1 MRLADWDAATTA
13 HYRRLWTWANTAH
26 RNRGP
31 GSTISSLLALL
42 SGDVDVE
49 AVAPQEGEDAS
60 SVPVSIEDL
69 LSEGPTKTPL
79 TVDEYRRRQSESGD
93 SEASGPEPGEDSTSP
108 EGDEPAGADAGK
120 GAAESGVEEKRRW
133 RVLYALGGLL
143 STQPPILL
151 PERLL
156 REAVLT
162 HCARIGKPLQ
172 RSRKG
177 IPEWKRA
184 ALLAGKPAVPEPPP
198 LEEHRALWKQVADR
212 AEKIEKAHGPITRL
226 SPLLERLGAE
236 PELPEALLMGLWKEA
251 IALIER
257 EPANPVP
264 INLIRY
270 FDGERNRAASYRR
283 FELPKRRG
291 GTRTITTPRKRLKW
305 LQRSLLQVLTHL
317 FPRHKCAV
325 GFERGESVVMHAK
338 AHAGK
343 RWVYVVDIQDFF
355 PSITRNRVYGM
366 LRAKPFQASEPVARY
381 LANLVSVDG
390 ALPQGAPTSP
400 ILANLL
406 CRRMDAR
413 LFKWARE
420 RGYQYTRYADDLAF
434 STNRAGFPAED
445 RQRIVEIVEDEG
457 FAVHPEKRKL
467 MPWYG
472 RQLVTGLVVN
482 EKPNVPREYVR
493 GLRAL
498 LFNVKT
504 FGWESQVGRQRLA
517 FKEGG
522 WLLYK
527 RRALSYADFLKVEQ
541 LQREGHVL
549 VRPGTELSRVH
560 TVEQLRRVVR
570 GKIAFVGAVKGKDH
584 PVYLDLLRRYREAL
598 PQALAAEQA
607 RRRFDEARRLA
618 LRTYTPESAPDH
630 KPEDAPH
637 HYRDFKAAMGE
648 LLDGNAD
655 REAVFGWLE
664 ERAGESLE
672 CRWLLK
678 QALPTT
684 ELVEKAQRVAYALDT
699 HPHETAQFF
708 REFNTYRSFRG
719 LLHAPSEQDGEQ
731 LTYPDGTVLSI
742 GEIVG
747 NCERALADRTL
758 TNELKT
764 ETERVIKACKEWL
777 RLYPTK
783 HPWLADDNDLRETLL
798 GYVYLTRFQPKLLR
812 AEGVKSKYN
821 YEKGRRLDF
830 FARLQPFVEK
840 LKEGQAERVHLG
852 RRGLR
857 FHMYAPPLREAVE
870 ILIHNIVEK
879 GFNAHVELER
889 VVDPR
894 RGEIKITVWTD
905 GGPLPI
911 RPDFDDLLGGD
922 TQGVLYLLRGYANW
936 TIEAPFLDDG
946 VHQFDVMSAKS
957 RSLAGTPTQ
966 GLPGLRHIITV
977 YQ

>member
-13 HYRRLWTWANTAH
+13 HYRALWVRVNQAHEVPKHVPRAN
-26 RNRGP
+26 P
-31 GSTISSLLALL
+31 GALFSS
-42 SGDVDVE
+42 D
-49 AVAPQEGEDAS
+49 
-60 SVPVSIEDL
+60 SIEQ
-69 LSEGPTKTPL
+69 LSAEVP
-79 TVDEYRRRQSESGD
+79 SEQP
-93 SEASGPEPGEDSTSP
+93 EASAVDTSAQEQSASEHARGISDSDKLRTEQLGPES
-108 EGDEPAGADAGK
+108 A
-120 GAAESGVEEKRRW
+120 RW
-133 RVLYALGGLL
+133 RVRLAMAMLL
-143 STQPPILL
+143 STQPPIL
-151 PERLL
+151 PAERLM
-156 REAVLT
+156 RKEVLAY
-162 HCARIGKPLQ
+162 CQRIGKPLRRTQ
-172 RSRKG
+172 RE

-184 ALLAGKPAVPEPPP
+184 ALLAGESVVPEPPP
-198 LEEHRALWKQVADR
+198 PEEHRALWEQVAKR
-212 AEKIEKAHGPITRL
+212 AEKIEKASGPSIRL
-226 SPLLERLGAE
+226 ASLIERLRAE
-236 PELPEALLMGLWKEA
+236 PELSEEVLEALWTEA
-251 IALIER
+251 VAMIEQ

-264 INLIRY
+264 LSLIEY
-270 FDGERNRAASYRR
+270 FDGERNRREAYHQ

-291 GTRTITTPRKRLKW
+291 GTRKITTPEQTLKW

-325 GFERGESVVMHAK
+325 GFERGESVVTHAK

-355 PSITRNRVYGM
+355 PSLTRNRIFGM
-366 LRAKPFQASEPVARY
+366 LRAKPFEASEPVARY
-381 LANLVSVDG
+381 LANLVTHEG

-420 RGYQYTRYADDLAF
+420 GGYQYTRYADDLAF
-434 STNRAGFPAED
+434 STNRVEFSEED
-445 RQRIVEIVEDEG
+445 RQRIIEIVEDEG
-457 FAVHPEKRKL
+457 FQVHPEKRKL

-482 EKPNVPREYVR
+482 RKPNVPREYVR

-504 FGWESQVGRQRLA
+504 FGWESQVGRKRLA
-517 FKEGG
+517 FDEGG

-527 RRALSYADFLKVEQ
+527 RRAISYGDFLKVQ
-541 LQREGHVL
+541 RLQREGRAL
-549 VRPGTELSRVH
+549 IRPGTELAQVH

-598 PQALAAEQA
+598 PEALAAEQS

-630 KPEDAPH
+630 KPEGALH
-637 HYRDFKAAMGE
+637 HYRDFKAAVGE
-648 LLDGNAD
+648 LIDGSAD
-655 REAVFGWLE
+655 RETVLGWVE

-678 QALPTT
+678 QALPTP
-684 ELVEKAQRVAYALDT
+684 ELVKKAQRVAYALDT

-719 LLHAPSEQDGEQ
+719 LLHAPSEQDEER

-747 NCERALADRTL
+747 NCERALTDRTL
-758 TNELKT
+758 PNELAT
-764 ETERVIKACKEWL
+764 ETRRVIEECKEWL
-777 RLYPTK
+777 SLHPTK
-783 HPWLADDNDLRETLL
+783 HPWLATDDRLREWLL
-798 GYVYLTRFQPKLLR
+798 GYVYLTRFQPKLLK
-812 AEGVKSKYN
+812 AEGLKSKYDYN
-821 YEKGRRLDF
+821 KGRPLDF
-830 FARLQPFVEK
+830 FARLQTFMEK
-840 LKEGQAERVHLG
+840 LEDGQAERVHLG

-857 FHMYAPPLREAVE
+857 FHMYAPPLRKAVE
-870 ILIHNIVEK
+870 ILVRNVVEK
-879 GFNAHVELER
+879 GFNAHVEMER
-889 VVDPR
+889 VGNPGRDEVKV
-894 RGEIKITVWTD
+894 IIWTD

-911 RPDFDDLLGGD
+911 QPNFDDLLGGD
-922 TQGVLYLLRGYANW
+922 TQGALFHLRGYANW
-936 TIEAPFLDDG
+936 TIEAPFEDDG
-946 VHQFDVMSAKS
+946 IHQFDVMGAKS
-957 RSLAGTPTQ
+957 RSVADAPTQ
-966 GLPGLRHIITV
+966 GLPGLRHIITA